1 MKTCLIACVAAVALT
16 GHAAAEPVRLT
27 SAGMDRV
34 VAAFDSSGSA
44 SAEALAFGSTTYAD
58 VEVGSY
64 ASDFGYASTANS
76 TASSTASGD
85 MAALSGAR
93 SGTESSNGTLGTA
106 IETEARSE
114 GLVNGSTEAH
124 TQSLSA
130 ASPTASVSVG
140 QASTRSGALARESTS
155 TSSRA
160 QASGGSYTHYRN
172 SSSSVFDGRATY
184 QQSLTT
190 ITTRSIW

>member
-27 SAGMDRV
+27 STDMDRV
-34 VAAFDSSGSA
+34 TAAFDSAGSA
-44 SAEALAFGSTTYAD
+44 SAEAFAFGSNTYGD
-58 VEVGSY
+58 VDVASY
-64 ASDFGYASTANS
+64 AADFGYASAAHSN
-76 TASSTASGD
+76 ASSTALGD
-85 MAALSGAR
+85 MSALSGAR
-93 SGTESSNGTLGTA
+93 SAAQSSNGTLGTA

-114 GLVNGSTEAH
+114 GLVNGR
-124 TQSLSA
+124 TQARTRGLSA
-130 ASPTASVSVG
+130 ASPTASASVG
-140 QASTRSGALARESTS
+140 LASTISGASARESAT

-160 QASGGSYTHYRN
+160 QASGGNYTRYRN
-172 SSSSVFDGRATY
+172 SSSSVFDGRTTY